1 MLSCYCNIKES
12 QDKNWTCPSSI
23 PPWKCPHNI
32 LNKNKTFFQ
41 DKKTAKYL
49 KKHNI
54 AMGIIL
60 LFTPLFPLSVYFFAS
75 AVTIKSGNRN
85 NFRKIL

>member
-12 QDKNWTCPSSI
+12 QEKNWTCQSSM

-32 LNKNKTFFQ
+32 LNTNKTFFLE
-41 DKKTAKYL
+41 KKTAKYL
-49 KKHNI
+49 KMHNLT
-54 AMGIIL
+54 MGFIL
-60 LFTPLFPLSVYFFAS
+60 LFTPLFPLSIYFFIS
-75 AVTIKSGNRN
+75 AATIKSGKKN